1 VVQRIGYTY
10 LQHQEHLQHNI
21 MASTINASTTS
32 TSGLVQTA
40 DASGVLQ
47 LQSNGVTGLT
57 LSGNTATVNNL
68 AVTGST
74 NLTECAQLASTV
86 TYNIPDASAA
96 IVPFNTVLISENLTI
111 NPTASTVNGIEAYH
125 WKHSTTGIYRIR
137 YDVRTTSDTWNMI
150 AVCKN
155 NNAAL
160 PVGNGYRTGTPSGID
175 GLTLECLYRVT
186 DVSDR
191 FSLFHWCAEAST
203 GAQLTHASGNP
214 PASFFVTP
222 QVGTAPTTGY
232 YSSII
237 ITKL

>member
-1 VVQRIGYTY
+1 
-10 LQHQEHLQHNI
+10 

-40 DASGVLQ
+40 DASGILQ
-47 LQSNGVTGLT
+47 LQSDGVTGLT
-57 LSGNTATVNNL
+57 LNGTTTTVNNL
-68 AVTGST
+68 NVTGTT
-74 NLTECAQLASTV
+74 NLLECAQLASTV
-86 TYNIPDASAA
+86 TYNIPDSGLA
-96 IVPFNTVLISENLTI
+96 IVPFNTVLIGENITI

-125 WKHSTTGIYRIR
+125 WKHSTTGIFRIR
-137 YDVRTTSDTWNMI
+137 YEVRTTSDSWNMI

-155 NNAAL
+155 NNSAL
-160 PVGNGYRTGTPSGID
+160 PVGNGYRSGSPAGAD
-175 GLTLECLYRVT
+175 GLSYECLYRVSST
-186 DVSDR
+186 ADR
-191 FSLFHWCAEAST
+191 FGLFQWCAVTT
-203 GAQLTHASGNP
+203 GAILAHDGSSP

>member
-1 VVQRIGYTY
+1 
-10 LQHQEHLQHNI
+10 

-32 TSGLVQTA
+32 TSGLVYNA

-57 LSGNTATVNNL
+57 LNGNTATVNNL
-68 AVTGST
+68 TVNGTLTAAAT

-86 TYNIPDASAA
+86 IYNIPDGGIG
-96 IVPFNTVLISENLTI
+96 IVPFDTVIIDENITV
-111 NPTASTVNGIEAYH
+111 NRTASTVGGIEAYH
-125 WKHSTTGIYRIR
+125 WRHSTPGIYRIR
-137 YDVRTTSDTWNMI
+137 YDVRTTNDSWNMI
-150 AVCKN
+150 SVCRN

-160 PVGNGYRTGTPSGID
+160 PAGNGFRTGSPAGFMGT
-175 GLTLECLYRVT
+175 TLECLYRVSNT
-186 DVSDR
+186 EDR
-191 FSLFHWCAEAST
+191 FGLFHWCPVTTSAMLAHDGT
-203 GAQLTHASGNP
+203 PP

-222 QVGTAPTTGY
+222 EVGTAPTTGY